1 MASLKVR
8 QGWDRTVYLVN
19 IVLACITVIPLFLII
34 GKIVMEGYEQINWD
48 FFTKTAPT
56 AVEAMMAKR
65 ANTIEGSRTILPG
78 GIANGIV
85 GTLLMTLVASIIAIP
100 IGLLGGIYLSENR
113 SSRLAS
119 VVRFVTDLLQGTP
132 SIVIGIIVYAWIVLP
147 MRGYSA
153 LAGAVALAIM
163 MLPLIIRS
171 TEETLARLPKS
182 FKESALALG
191 CSYRKMV
198 LKILLPSAMG
208 GLLTGI
214 LLAVSRIIGETAP
227 LIMTALGSTRISWT
241 LDTPSSAVPLLIWEF
256 YSDPNLQELIWSSSL
271 FLLLLVLLLNF
282 IAKRISAR
290 TRYW

>member
-8 QGWDRTVYLVN
+8 QGWDRTVYLVD

-208 GLLTGI
+208 GLLTGL

-290 TRYW
+290 TRY

>member
-8 QGWDRTVYLVN
+8 QGWDRTVYLVD

-198 LKILLPSAMG
+198 LKVLLPSAMG

-290 TRYW
+290 TRY

>member
-198 LKILLPSAMG
+198 LKVLLPSAMG

-214 LLAVSRIIGETAP
+214 LLAMSRIIGETAP

-290 TRYW
+290 TRY

>member
-8 QGWDRTVYLVN
+8 QGWDRTVYLVD

-85 GTLLMTLVASIIAIP
+85 GTLLMTFVASIIAIP

-290 TRYW
+290 TRY

>member
-34 GKIVMEGYEQINWD
+34 GKIVIEGYEQINWD

-198 LKILLPSAMG
+198 LKILLPSAMC
-208 GLLTGI
+208 GLLTGL

-290 TRYW
+290 TRY

>member
-208 GLLTGI
+208 GLLTGL

-290 TRYW
+290 TRY

>member
-1 MASLKVR
+1 
-8 QGWDRTVYLVN
+8 
-19 IVLACITVIPLFLII
+19 
-34 GKIVMEGYEQINWD
+34 
-48 FFTKTAPT
+48 
-56 AVEAMMAKR
+56 MAKR

>member
-85 GTLLMTLVASIIAIP
+85 GTVLMTLVASIIAIP

-198 LKILLPSAMG
+198 LKVLLPSAMG

-214 LLAVSRIIGETAP
+214 LLAMSRIIGETAP

-290 TRYW
+290 TRY

>member
-198 LKILLPSAMG
+198 LKVLLPSAMG

-214 LLAVSRIIGETAP
+214 LLAMSRIIGETAP
-227 LIMTALGSTRISWT
+227 LIMTALGSARISWT

-282 IAKRISAR
+282 IAKRISDR
-290 TRYW
+290 TRY

>member
-34 GKIVMEGYEQINWD
+34 GKIVLEGYQQINWD

-113 SSRLAS
+113 STRLAH

-132 SIVIGIIVYAWIVLP
+132 SIVIGIIVYAWVVLP

-208 GLLTGI
+208 GLLTDI

-227 LIMTALGSTRISWT
+227 LIMTALGSARISWT

-256 YSDPNLQELIWSSSL
+256 YSDPNLQEMIWSSSL

-282 IAKRISAR
+282 IAKRISDR
-290 TRYW
+290 TRY

>member
-34 GKIVMEGYEQINWD
+34 GKIVIEGYEQINWD

-191 CSYRKMV
+191 GSYRKMV

-290 TRYW
+290 TRY

>member
-34 GKIVMEGYEQINWD
+34 GKIVLEGYQQINWD

-65 ANTIEGSRTILPG
+65 ANTIEGSHTILPG

-113 SSRLAS
+113 STRLAN

-132 SIVIGIIVYAWIVLP
+132 SIVIGIIVYAWVVLP

-163 MLPLIIRS
+163 MLPPSYALPRRRWRDCLSPLKSRHLLSDAPTARWCLRS
-171 TEETLARLPKS
+171 
-182 FKESALALG
+182 
-191 CSYRKMV
+191 
-198 LKILLPSAMG
+198 
-208 GLLTGI
+208 
-214 LLAVSRIIGETAP
+214 
-227 LIMTALGSTRISWT
+227 
-241 LDTPSSAVPLLIWEF
+241 SSPLLW
-256 YSDPNLQELIWSSSL
+256 
-271 FLLLLVLLLNF
+271 VVC
-282 IAKRISAR
+282 
-290 TRYW
+290 

>member
-290 TRYW
+290 TRY

>member
-34 GKIVMEGYEQINWD
+34 GKIVLEGYQQINWD

-113 SSRLAS
+113 STRLAH

-132 SIVIGIIVYAWIVLP
+132 SIVIGIIVYAWVVLP

-171 TEETLARLPKS
+171 TEETLTRLPKS

-256 YSDPNLQELIWSSSL
+256 YSDPNLQEMIWSSSL

-282 IAKRISAR
+282 IAKRISDR
-290 TRYW
+290 TRY

>member
-34 GKIVMEGYEQINWD
+34 GKIVIEGYEQINWD

-290 TRYW
+290 TRY

>member
-85 GTLLMTLVASIIAIP
+85 GTLLMTFVASIIAIP

-290 TRYW
+290 TRY

>member
-34 GKIVMEGYEQINWD
+34 GKIVLEGYQQINWD

-227 LIMTALGSTRISWT
+227 LIMTALGSARISWT

-256 YSDPNLQELIWSSSL
+256 YSDPNLQEMIWSSSL

-282 IAKRISAR
+282 IAKRISDR
-290 TRYW
+290 TRY

>member
-85 GTLLMTLVASIIAIP
+85 GTLLMTFVASIIAIP

-113 SSRLAS
+113 SSRLAH
-119 VVRFVTDLLQGTP
+119 VERFATDLLQGTP

>member
-8 QGWDRTVYLVN
+8 QGWDRTVYLVD

-113 SSRLAS
+113 SSRLAR

-153 LAGAVALAIM
+153 LAGAVALVIM

-290 TRYW
+290 TRY

>member
-34 GKIVMEGYEQINWD
+34 GKIVIEGYEQINWD

-198 LKILLPSAMG
+198 LKVLLPSAMG

-214 LLAVSRIIGETAP
+214 LLAMSRIIGETAP

-290 TRYW
+290 TRY

>member
-227 LIMTALGSTRISWT
+227 LIMTALGSARISWT

-256 YSDPNLQELIWSSSL
+256 YSDPNLQEMIWSSSL

-282 IAKRISAR
+282 IAKRISDR
-290 TRYW
+290 TRY

>member
-85 GTLLMTLVASIIAIP
+85 GTLLMTFVASIIAIP

-113 SSRLAS
+113 SSRLAH
-119 VVRFVTDLLQGTP
+119 VERFATDLLQGTP

-227 LIMTALGSTRISWT
+227 LIMTALGSIRISWT

-290 TRYW
+290 TRY

>member
-34 GKIVMEGYEQINWD
+34 GKIVLEGYQQINWD

-153 LAGAVALAIM
+153 LAGAVALAVM

-227 LIMTALGSTRISWT
+227 LIMTALGSARISWT

-282 IAKRISAR
+282 IAKRISDR
-290 TRYW
+290 TRY

>member
-8 QGWDRTVYLVN
+8 QGWDRTVYLVD

-85 GTLLMTLVASIIAIP
+85 GTVLMTLVASIIAIP

-208 GLLTGI
+208 GLLTGL

-290 TRYW
+290 TRY

>member
-198 LKILLPSAMG
+198 LKVLLPSAMG

-290 TRYW
+290 TRY

>member
-34 GKIVMEGYEQINWD
+34 GKIVLEGYQQINWD

-113 SSRLAS
+113 STRLAH

-132 SIVIGIIVYAWIVLP
+132 SIVIGIIVYAWVVLP

-227 LIMTALGSTRISWT
+227 LIMTALGSARISWT

-256 YSDPNLQELIWSSSL
+256 YSDPNLQEMIWSSSL

-282 IAKRISAR
+282 IAKRISDR
-290 TRYW
+290 TRY

>member
-34 GKIVMEGYEQINWD
+34 GKIVLEGYQQINWD

-85 GTLLMTLVASIIAIP
+85 GTLIMTLVASIIAIP

-113 SSRLAS
+113 SSRLAN

-132 SIVIGIIVYAWIVLP
+132 SIVIGIIVYAWVVLP
-147 MRGYSA
+147 MRGY
-153 LAGAVALAIM
+153 
-163 MLPLIIRS
+163 
-171 TEETLARLPKS
+171 
-182 FKESALALG
+182 
-191 CSYRKMV
+191 
-198 LKILLPSAMG
+198 
-208 GLLTGI
+208 
-214 LLAVSRIIGETAP
+214 
-227 LIMTALGSTRISWT
+227 
-241 LDTPSSAVPLLIWEF
+241 
-256 YSDPNLQELIWSSSL
+256 
-271 FLLLLVLLLNF
+271 
-282 IAKRISAR
+282 
-290 TRYW
+290 

>member
-8 QGWDRTVYLVN
+8 QGWDRTVYLVD

-34 GKIVMEGYEQINWD
+34 GKIVIEGYEQINWD

-198 LKILLPSAMG
+198 LKVLLPSAMG

-214 LLAVSRIIGETAP
+214 LLAMSRIIGETAP

-290 TRYW
+290 TRY

>member
-34 GKIVMEGYEQINWD
+34 GKIVVEGYQQINWD

-113 SSRLAS
+113 SSRLAN
-119 VVRFVTDLLQGTP
+119 VCLLYTSQQDDPPT
-132 SIVIGIIVYAWIVLP
+132 
-147 MRGYSA
+147 
-153 LAGAVALAIM
+153 
-163 MLPLIIRS
+163 S
-171 TEETLARLPKS
+171 TM
-182 FKESALALG
+182 
-191 CSYRKMV
+191 YH
-198 LKILLPSAMG
+198 
-208 GLLTGI
+208 
-214 LLAVSRIIGETAP
+214 
-227 LIMTALGSTRISWT
+227 W
-241 LDTPSSAVPLLIWEF
+241 
-256 YSDPNLQELIWSSSL
+256 
-271 FLLLLVLLLNF
+271 
-282 IAKRISAR
+282 
-290 TRYW
+290 

>member
-1 MASLKVR
+1 
-8 QGWDRTVYLVN
+8 
-19 IVLACITVIPLFLII
+19 
-34 GKIVMEGYEQINWD
+34 
-48 FFTKTAPT
+48 
-56 AVEAMMAKR
+56 
-65 ANTIEGSRTILPG
+65 
-78 GIANGIV
+78 
-85 GTLLMTLVASIIAIP
+85 
-100 IGLLGGIYLSENR
+100 
-113 SSRLAS
+113 
-119 VVRFVTDLLQGTP
+119 
-132 SIVIGIIVYAWIVLP
+132 

-227 LIMTALGSTRISWT
+227 LIMTALGSARISWT

-256 YSDPNLQELIWSSSL
+256 YSDPNLQEMIWSSSL

-282 IAKRISAR
+282 IAKRISDR
-290 TRYW
+290 TRY

>member
-34 GKIVMEGYEQINWD
+34 GKIVLEGYQQINWD

-85 GTLLMTLVASIIAIP
+85 GTLIMTLVASIIAIP

-113 SSRLAS
+113 STRLAS

-132 SIVIGIIVYAWIVLP
+132 SIVIGIIVYAWVVLP

-227 LIMTALGSTRISWT
+227 LIMTALGSARISWT

-256 YSDPNLQELIWSSSL
+256 YSDPNLQDMIWSSSL

-282 IAKRISAR
+282 IAKRISDR
-290 TRYW
+290 TRY

>member
-8 QGWDRTVYLVN
+8 QGWDRTVYIVN
-19 IVLACITVIPLFLII
+19 IILACITVIPLFLII
-34 GKIVMEGYEQINWD
+34 GKIVWEGYQQINWS
-48 FFTKTAPT
+48 FFTETAPT

-85 GTLLMTLVASIIAIP
+85 GTLLMTVVASIIAIP
-100 IGLLGGIYLSENR
+100 IGLLGGIYLSENKT
-113 SSRLAS
+113 SRLAS

-132 SIVIGIIVYAWIVLP
+132 SIVIGIIVYAWVVLP
-147 MRGYSA
+147 MKGYSA
-153 LAGAVALAIM
+153 IAGAVALAIM

-171 TEETLARLPKS
+171 TEETLARLPRS

-191 CSYRKMV
+191 CSYRTMV
-198 LKILLPSAMG
+198 LKVLLPSAMG

-227 LIMTALGSTRISWT
+227 LIMTALGSARISWT

-290 TRYW
+290 TRY

>member
-34 GKIVMEGYEQINWD
+34 GKIVLEGYQQINWD

-85 GTLLMTLVASIIAIP
+85 GTLIMTLVASIIAIP

-113 SSRLAS
+113 STRLAN

-132 SIVIGIIVYAWIVLP
+132 SIVIGIIAYAWV
-147 MRGYSA
+147 
-153 LAGAVALAIM
+153 V
-163 MLPLIIRS
+163 
-171 TEETLARLPKS
+171 
-182 FKESALALG
+182 
-191 CSYRKMV
+191 V
-198 LKILLPSAMG
+198 PSVS
-208 GLLTGI
+208 LTH
-214 LLAVSRIIGETAP
+214 LRAHPCPDHPVSR
-227 LIMTALGSTRISWT
+227 LRLGQKYRMPTSASHIQDQRPTRQ
-241 LDTPSSAVPLLIWEF
+241 P
-256 YSDPNLQELIWSSSL
+256 
-271 FLLLLVLLLNF
+271 
-282 IAKRISAR
+282 
-290 TRYW
+290 

>member
-8 QGWDRTVYLVN
+8 QGWDRTVYLVD

-85 GTLLMTLVASIIAIP
+85 GTLFMTLVASIIAIP

-290 TRYW
+290 TRY

>member
-8 QGWDRTVYLVN
+8 QGWDRTVYLVD

-85 GTLLMTLVASIIAIP
+85 GTVLMTLVASIIAIP

-198 LKILLPSAMG
+198 LKVLLPSAMG

-214 LLAVSRIIGETAP
+214 LLAMSRIIGETAP

-290 TRYW
+290 TRY

>member
-8 QGWDRTVYLVN
+8 QGWDRTVYLVD

-198 LKILLPSAMG
+198 LKVLLPSAMG

-214 LLAVSRIIGETAP
+214 LLAMSRIIGETAP

-290 TRYW
+290 TRY

>member
-34 GKIVMEGYEQINWD
+34 GKIVLEGYQQINWD

-85 GTLLMTLVASIIAIP
+85 GTLIMTLVASIIAIP

-113 SSRLAS
+113 STRLAH

-132 SIVIGIIVYAWIVLP
+132 SIVIGIIVYAWVVLP

-227 LIMTALGSTRISWT
+227 LIMTALGSARISWT

-256 YSDPNLQELIWSSSL
+256 YSDPNLQEMIWSSSL
-271 FLLLLVLLLNF
+271 FLLLLVFLLNF
-282 IAKRISAR
+282 IAKRISDR
-290 TRYW
+290 TRY